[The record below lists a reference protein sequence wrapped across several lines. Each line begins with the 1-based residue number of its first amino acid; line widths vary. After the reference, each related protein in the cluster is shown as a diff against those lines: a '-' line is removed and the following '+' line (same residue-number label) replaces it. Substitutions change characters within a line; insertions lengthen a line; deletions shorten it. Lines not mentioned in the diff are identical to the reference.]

1 MNYSIKFWVAMII
14 ALAIV
19 GVAWHSIWEI
29 HYLKSFYP
37 AVFSM
42 QEAFY
47 ATLIEWV
54 KFLLTTV
61 PLVIGWLIFRDATK
75 R

>member
-1 MNYSIKFWVAMII
+1 MLVI
-14 ALAIV
+14 A

-37 AVFSM
+37 MAFSV

-61 PLVIGWLIFRDATK
+61 PLVIGWLIFKDTTK